1 MKVTIAA
8 TQMACSSDMEKFDT
22 AERLVRNAAKQSAN
36 VILLQEMFATHF
48 FAFMD
53 WKAEYFKFAL
63 WQNQLYSVELFS
75 RASARLVL
83 IR

>member
-1 MKVTIAA
+1 
-8 TQMACSSDMEKFDT
+8 
-22 AERLVRNAAKQSAN
+22 
-36 VILLQEMFATHF
+36 MFATF
-48 FAFMD
+48 VFMD

-63 WQNQLYSVELFS
+63 WQNQLYSVELSS